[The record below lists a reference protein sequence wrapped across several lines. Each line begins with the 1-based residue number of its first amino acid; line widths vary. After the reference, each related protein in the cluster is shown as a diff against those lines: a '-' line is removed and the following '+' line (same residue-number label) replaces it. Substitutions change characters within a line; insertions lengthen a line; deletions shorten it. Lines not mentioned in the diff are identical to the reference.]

1 VSRCRTTR
9 ARLAALA
16 GVLALLAFAT
26 PGLAAPMPWATVNVC
41 DTTGHPD
48 GIGIRGWMPGTGDKR
63 DELFMRLQLQ
73 FQRRAD
79 NTWRTLGGSGDS
91 GWVEV
96 GNGAARGRQTGRT
109 FTLSPPGA
117 GRPAFVLRGLVTFEW
132 RRNDTVVRRAR
143 RVTAAGTPGADPDD
157 YSAAT
162 CSIR

>member
-1 VSRCRTTR
+1 M
-9 ARLAALA
+9 LAALA

-26 PGLAAPMPWATVNVC
+26 PGLAAPLPWATVNVC

-63 DELFMRLQLQ
+63 DELLMRLQLQ

-91 GWVEV
+91 GWVDV
-96 GNGAARGRQTGRT
+96 GNGARGRQTGRT

-143 RVTAAGTPGADPDD
+143 RVTAAGHPGTPGADPDD